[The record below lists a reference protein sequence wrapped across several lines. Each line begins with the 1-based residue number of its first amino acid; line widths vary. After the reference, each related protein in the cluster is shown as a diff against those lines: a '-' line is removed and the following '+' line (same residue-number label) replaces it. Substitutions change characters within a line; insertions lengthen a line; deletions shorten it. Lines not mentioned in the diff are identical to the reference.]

1 MNLVFNTK
9 QKQPGRVVWVLQMKQ
24 QITTLIQSKGW
35 HKEQI
40 KAAVRMRGLTMEQ
53 LSVGF
58 NLPKNA
64 GATALNKPYRRAELV
79 IAQFLGVP
87 LNELWPDRWTADGR
101 RIRPRYAHLYFN
113 GKAA

>member
-1 MNLVFNTK
+1 MNNTK
-9 QKQPGRVVWVLQMKQ
+9 SKTIVVPR
-24 QITTLIQSKGW
+24 TW
-35 HKEQI
+35 HVEQI
-40 KAAVRMRGLTMEQ
+40 KAAVRMSGTTLKNLSLANGLPPA
-53 LSVGF
+53 SCSF
-58 NLPKNA
+58 
-64 GATALNKPYRRAELV
+64 ALNNPHQAAEIA